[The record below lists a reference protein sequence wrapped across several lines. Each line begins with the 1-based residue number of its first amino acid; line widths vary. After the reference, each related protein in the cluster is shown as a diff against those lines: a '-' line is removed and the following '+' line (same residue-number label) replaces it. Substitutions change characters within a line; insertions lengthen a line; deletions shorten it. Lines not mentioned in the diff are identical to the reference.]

1 MKKLGFGFMRLPL
14 LNKESDVVDLE
25 LVKKMVSLFMK
36 RGFTYFDT
44 AYVYHNGKSESLLKQ
59 ALVDNYPRDSF
70 TVATKLAIFE
80 PRIDKKR
87 QEEMFDEQRTRL
99 GVNYIDYYLLHA
111 LSRERMEIVDRLE
124 SFDFIKQKKLE
135 GKIRNIGFSFHDKPE
150 ALDYILNKHPEVD
163 FVQLQIN
170 YLDWENPLVES
181 RACYEIAKK
190 YHKPVI
196 VMEPVKGGTLV
207 NLPLEAE
214 KILKQA
220 SNLSVASWAIRY
232 AASLDNVFM
241 VLSGMSTL
249 EQVEDNTSYME
260 EFKPLNEKEKDI
272 LSSIVPVID
281 NSIAIP
287 CTACGYCL
295 KGCPMNIPIPQLFSL
310 YNKEKIFPSQIK
322 DAKNN
327 YLKIASSQFLASSCL
342 KCGACEKSCPQHL
355 KIRDYLEKIA
365 DKFEN

>member
-99 GVNYIDYYLLHA
+99 GVDYIDYYLLHA

-124 SFDFIKQKKLE
+124 SFDFIKKKKLE

-260 EFKPLNEKEKDI
+260 EFKALNEKEKNI
-272 LSSIVPVID
+272 LSSIVPIID

-327 YLKIASSQFLASSCL
+327 YLKITSSQFLASSCL

>member
-99 GVNYIDYYLLHA
+99 GVDYIDYYLLHA

-260 EFKPLNEKEKDI
+260 EFKALNEKEKNI
-272 LSSIVPVID
+272 LSSIVPIID

-327 YLKIASSQFLASSCL
+327 YLKITSSQFLASSCL

-355 KIRDYLEKIA
+355 KIRDLLEKVSKLY
-365 DKFEN
+365 DD

>member
-99 GVNYIDYYLLHA
+99 GVDYIDYYLLHA

-272 LSSIVPVID
+272 LSSIVPIID

-327 YLKIASSQFLASSCL
+327 YLKITSNQFLASSCL

-365 DKFEN
+365 DTFEN

>member
-99 GVNYIDYYLLHA
+99 GVDYIDYYLLHA

-260 EFKPLNEKEKDI
+260 EFKALNEKEKNI
-272 LSSIVPVID
+272 LSSIVPIID

-327 YLKIASSQFLASSCL
+327 YLKITSSQFLASSCL

>member
-87 QEEMFDEQRTRL
+87 QEEMFEEQRTRL
-99 GVNYIDYYLLHA
+99 GVDYIDYYLLHA

-181 RACYEIAKK
+181 RACHEIAKK

-272 LSSIVPVID
+272 LSSIVPIID

-327 YLKIASSQFLASSCL
+327 YLKITSSQFLASSCL

-355 KIRDYLEKIA
+355 KIRDCLEKIA